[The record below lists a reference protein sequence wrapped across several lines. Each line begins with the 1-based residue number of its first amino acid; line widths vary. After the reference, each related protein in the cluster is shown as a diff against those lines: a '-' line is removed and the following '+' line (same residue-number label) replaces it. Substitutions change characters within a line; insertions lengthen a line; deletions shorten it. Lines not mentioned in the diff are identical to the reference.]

1 MKNNRLF
8 LILVI
13 IVGISLPIFSFAADA
28 DLRYDYSKYDPWPDV
43 NDIFQLVNTFS
54 NFLIMIAVPL
64 AVIFI
69 IYAGILLLISGGDK
83 SKITKA
89 RNMIWYTVLGFAA
102 LVIGRGFY
110 LLIESILNLG
120 SGR

>member
-1 MKNNRLF
+1 MKFQRSL
-8 LILVI
+8 LVSI
-13 IVGISLPIFSFAADA
+13 IIITISLPFFSFAQT
-28 DLRYDYSKYDPWPDV
+28 YDYSRFDPWPDV
-43 NDIFQLVNTFS
+43 KDFPQLINKFS
-54 NFLIMIAVPL
+54 NFLITIAIPL

-69 IYAGILLLISGGDK
+69 IYAGVLLLISGGDK

-110 LLIESILNLG
+110 LLIESILKSG
-120 SGR
+120 SAR